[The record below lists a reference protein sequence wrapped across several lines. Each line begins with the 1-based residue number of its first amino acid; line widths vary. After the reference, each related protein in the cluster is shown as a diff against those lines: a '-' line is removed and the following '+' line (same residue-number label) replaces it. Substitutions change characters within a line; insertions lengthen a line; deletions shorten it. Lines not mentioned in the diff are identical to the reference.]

1 MIDLSHI
8 EKYRENNRI
17 EAKKALGGLPKS
29 IWETYAAFANTLGG
43 VILLGVEEYK
53 DKTLHPVNLPNPE
66 KLVGEFWN
74 IINNPQKV
82 SVNILADRHVTIHEV
97 NGNHII
103 AITVPRAQRSDRP
116 VFIEGNPMSG
126 TYRRNGEGDYK
137 CTREEVQAMMR
148 DAAIQTQDMTVI
160 EKMNLDVFDYET
172 IHQYRIRMKKHRP
185 GLRWEELEDAEFLY
199 KLGAVGRS
207 EDGQM
212 HPTAAG
218 LLLFGKAHE
227 ILKEYPNYFLDYQ
240 EQREEGAGWTDRI
253 TSSSGD
259 WSGNLYD
266 FYFRVYNK
274 LVQGVEVPF
283 RLADEEESD
292 DTSVHSALREA
303 LGNCLVNADYYGKG
317 GIVIVKKKN
326 MITLSNPGGLRI
338 DIKDVK
344 GGGVSDPRNAAL
356 NKMFHFINIGE
367 GAGSG
372 ISNIYKVWKEQG
384 WKDPIILESFEPERI
399 TMIFRLE
406 KDSTAKTAIKNIAHK
421 NAIIEYLT
429 RNVTAMNMEI
439 AELLDMKP
447 SHVKDLMEELLQEE
461 IIVAER
467 SDEKRIYKLKA

>member
-1 MIDLSHI
+1 
-8 EKYRENNRI
+8 
-17 EAKKALGGLPKS
+17 
-29 IWETYAAFANTLGG
+29 
-43 VILLGVEEYK
+43 
-53 DKTLHPVNLPNPE
+53 
-66 KLVGEFWN
+66 
-74 IINNPQKV
+74 
-82 SVNILADRHVTIHEV
+82 
-97 NGNHII
+97 
-103 AITVPRAQRSDRP
+103 
-116 VFIEGNPMSG
+116 
-126 TYRRNGEGDYK
+126 
-137 CTREEVQAMMR
+137 
-148 DAAIQTQDMTVI
+148 
-160 EKMNLDVFDYET
+160 
-172 IHQYRIRMKKHRP
+172 
-185 GLRWEELEDAEFLY
+185 
-199 KLGAVGRS
+199 
-207 EDGQM
+207 M

-218 LLLFGKAHE
+218 LLLFGKAPE

-274 LVQGVEVPF
+274 LVQGVEIPF

-461 IIVAER
+461 IIVAEEC
-467 SDEKRIYKLKA
+467 DEKRIYRLKA